1 MQRFQSSFYL
11 DYYYQTNDVK
21 RQKKKRN
28 YDDGIDDVV
37 DGVGGVDDSG
47 GVGDDVDDSCDC
59 AIIAQQHDICIE
71 INTHYSAV
79 NTTFNSVTMVI
90 RENTTPHQCN

>member
-1 MQRFQSSFYL
+1 MMLRGRS
-11 DYYYQTNDVK
+11 
-21 RQKKKRN
+21 RKKRN

-37 DGVGGVDDSG
+37 DGDDDGVG

-71 INTHYSAV
+71 ITTHYSAV

>member
-1 MQRFQSSFYL
+1 MMLRGRS
-11 DYYYQTNDVK
+11 
-21 RQKKKRN
+21 RKKRN
-28 YDDGIDDVV
+28 YDDVV
-37 DGVGGVDDSG
+37 DGDDD

-90 RENTTPHQCN
+90 RENTTPHQYN

>member
-1 MQRFQSSFYL
+1 MLLR
-11 DYYYQTNDVK
+11 D
-21 RQKKKRN
+21 RRRKKRN

-37 DGVGGVDDSG
+37 DGVGGDDDGVGGVDDSG
-47 GVGDDVDDSCDC
+47 DVDDSCDC